1 MGESGMKDD
10 ENFFNQ
16 FQEAPRPEFAAALYK
31 RIHKPMLTKTKQNT
45 LRRMAFTFA
54 VITLL
59 VVALMAYSPLRVQAF
74 NWLRQIGVFTITTEQ
89 PLENLPTALPP
100 DQLAKS
106 VTAPSAQEAS
116 KLAGFGVVEPQNLPE
131 GYQSVENFNITGS
144 QNGTVVVTSYTHPQT
159 GAFILI
165 NQYKFDES
173 ASYTDN
179 VTGTE
184 TVQDVTV
191 RNQPG
196 VWITGRM
203 MTNPLVEHP
212 NADTLNPTNWL
223 LWEENGVA
231 YSVIS
236 DGLTIE
242 EVLQLAQ
249 SFK

>member
-1 MGESGMKDD
+1 MKDD

-16 FQEAPRPEFAAALYK
+16 FQEEPRPEFAAALYK
-31 RIHKPMLTKTKQNT
+31 RIHKPMLTNTKQNT

-59 VVALMAYSPLRVQAF
+59 IVALMAYSPVRVQAF
-74 NWLRQIGVFTITTEQ
+74 NWLRQIGIFTITTEQ
-89 PLENLPTALPP
+89 PLGNLPTALPP
-100 DQLAKS
+100 DQLAEP
-106 VTAPSAQEAS
+106 VTATSAQEAS
-116 KLAGFGVVEPQNLPE
+116 KLVGFGVLEPQSLPE
-131 GYQSVENFNITGS
+131 GYQTAGYFNITGS
-144 QNGTVVVTSYTHPQT
+144 QDGTIVVTSYTHPQT
-159 GAFILI
+159 SAFVLI

-173 ASYTDN
+173 ASYTNN

-203 MTNPLVEHP
+203 MTNPLVGHL
-212 NADTLNPTNWL
+212 NADTLNRTNWL

-242 EVLQLAQ
+242 EALQLAQ